1 MISCLHC
8 TAMQDEV
15 LELHAFYASSRA
27 PQPAARIVAAMAE
40 RTEKWVSTSSGH
52 GNSIAPAVVST
63 MGQIKE
69 RGMKYGAGLE
79 VSSSADR
86 VREAP
91 CSLHL
96 YIIPVR
102 CYPTQHACL

>member
-1 MISCLHC
+1 
-8 TAMQDEV
+8 MQDEI

-27 PQPAARIVAAMAE
+27 PQPAARVVAAMAA
-40 RTEKWVSTSSGH
+40 RTEKWVSSTSSGH
-52 GNSIAPAVVST
+52 GNSSALAVVST

-96 YIIPVR
+96 CVAAGRPQAIMQSAPVCHPR
-102 CYPTQHACL
+102 PLR